1 MIQQYKNLRI
11 WLSMIMIVTFGIS
24 HFYYNFALWSMM
36 DMQVLMWVW
45 FIIFGLMKLPDIG
58 WFAMLFRQYDP
69 LAKYINWYALLYP
82 FIEIGLWILYLRDMQ
97 MRYSLPINMITVIM
111 TGITSLGIIYTLYQG
126 SKIKC
131 ACMWNKMTT
140 PLWRPS
146 LIEQAWMC
154 VMGIWMMSMMM

>member
-11 WLSMIMIVTFGIS
+11 WLIIIIIINYAIS
-24 HFYYNFALWSMM
+24 YLYYSFPLWSMM
-36 DMQVLMWVW
+36 NMQVLMWVW
-45 FIIFGLMKLPDIG
+45 FLMFGLMKLPDIK
-58 WFAMLFRQYDP
+58 WFSTLFRQYDP

-82 FIEIGLWILYLRDMQ
+82 FLEIGLWILYLRDMQ
-97 MRYSLPINMITVIM
+97 MRYSLLINMLTAIITS
-111 TGITSLGIIYTLYQG
+111 ITSLGIIYTLYQG

-146 LIEQAWMC
+146 LIEQIGMC
-154 VMGIWMMSMMM
+154 VMAVWMISIMI

>member
-11 WLSMIMIVTFGIS
+11 WLAIIIVIS
-24 HFYYNFALWSMM
+24 FAISQLYYDFPLWSMM
-36 DMQVLMWVW
+36 DMQILMGVW
-45 FIIFGLMKLPDIG
+45 FLIFGVMKLPDIR
-58 WFAMLFRQYDP
+58 WFAILFRQYDP
-69 LAKYINWYALLYP
+69 LAKYVSWYALIYP
-82 FIEIGLWILYLRDMQ
+82 FIEIGLWILYLRYMQ
-97 MRYSLPINMITVIM
+97 MKYSLPMNTLTALI

-146 LIEQAWMC
+146 LIEQIWMC
-154 VMGIWMMSMMM
+154 IMALWMIGMML